1 MVHEIGYYYFFLKRK
16 DHVELS
22 IPEKHKIRNHG
33 CKQKTS
39 KEMTWGEVGGEEI
52 TIIYSMI
59 FFQKKKTQN
68 KKQLTPNNC
77 KFGLHSKDREFC
89 IKIS

>member
-1 MVHEIGYYYFFLKRK
+1 MRLDITIFFLKRK

-39 KEMTWGEVGGEEI
+39 KEMTWGEVGGDEI

-59 FFQKKKTQN
+59 FFQKKKPKT
-68 KKQLTPNNC
+68 KNNSIQITANLDFILRTESFVL
-77 KFGLHSKDREFC
+77 K
-89 IKIS
+89 